1 MSGQPAALQEG
12 GFLKVFFKLLSLLAP
27 MDSVLD
33 FPQDEGRQSRVP
45 GSPRV
50 LSLKFLVLRHSA
62 ARTSTQVPLEA
73 GLHSGLADT
82 ST

>member
-1 MSGQPAALQEG
+1 M
-12 GFLKVFFKLLSLLAP
+12 FFKLLSLLAP

-33 FPQDEGRQSRVP
+33 FPQDEGRQSQVP

-50 LSLKFLVLRHSA
+50 SSLKFLALRHSA
-62 ARTSTQVPLEA
+62 ARTSTQVPPEV